1 MSRRKLLLNLFI
13 SKNSKFSIFYNYSD
27 GFKSY
32 SAPFFNAY
40 IFNDEP
46 VSYKK
51 FLFMVVSIPENK
63 LEEMFF
69 VASVKYKEI
78 LIFNKIDLV
87 NYLEKLGFHI
97 FSEDYEN
104 ESDKE
109 VKEDILRENIL
120 KALKRIENILNKF
133 SKEDDLFPVL
143 KKDLH
148 PKSIPFSKLSQSD
161 LYNKIKRG

>member
-13 SKNSKFSIFYNYSD
+13 LKNPKFSIFYNYSD

-69 VASVKYKEI
+69 VASIKFKEV
-78 LIFNKIDLV
+78 LVFEKIELA
-87 NYLEKLGFHI
+87 NFLEELGFSI
-97 FSEDYEN
+97 FDEDYEN
-104 ESDKE
+104 EYDEEAKD
-109 VKEDILRENIL
+109 DILRENIL

-148 PKSIPFSKLSQSD
+148 PKSIPFSQFFQLD
-161 LYNKIKRG
+161 LYNRIKRS

>member
-13 SKNSKFSIFYNYSD
+13 LKNSKFSIFYNYSD

-69 VASVKYKEI
+69 VASIKFKEV
-78 LIFNKIDLV
+78 LVFEKIELA
-87 NYLEKLGFHI
+87 NFLEELGFSI
-97 FSEDYEN
+97 FDEDYEN
-104 ESDKE
+104 EYDEEAKD
-109 VKEDILRENIL
+109 DILRKNIE
-120 KALKRIENILNKF
+120 KALKIIDNTLNNF
-133 SKEDDLFPVL
+133 SKENSLITSL
-143 KKDLH
+143 KRDLH
-148 PKSIPFSKLSQSD
+148 PKSIPFSQFFQLD
-161 LYNKIKRG
+161 LYNRIKRG

>member
-13 SKNSKFSIFYNYSD
+13 LKNSKFSIFYNYSD

-63 LEEMFF
+63 LEEIFF
-69 VASVKYKEI
+69 VASIKFKKVLVFEKIELANFLEELEFGI
-78 LIFNKIDLV
+78 LDE
-87 NYLEKLGFHI
+87 Y
-97 FSEDYEN
+97 YEN
-104 ESDKE
+104 EYDEEAKD
-109 VKEDILRENIL
+109 DILRKNIEKALKIIDNTLNNFSKENIL
-120 KALKRIENILNKF
+120 ITSLKR
-133 SKEDDLFPVL
+133 
-143 KKDLH
+143 DLH
-148 PKSIPFSKLSQSD
+148 PKSIPFSQFFQLD
-161 LYNKIKRG
+161 LYNRIKRS